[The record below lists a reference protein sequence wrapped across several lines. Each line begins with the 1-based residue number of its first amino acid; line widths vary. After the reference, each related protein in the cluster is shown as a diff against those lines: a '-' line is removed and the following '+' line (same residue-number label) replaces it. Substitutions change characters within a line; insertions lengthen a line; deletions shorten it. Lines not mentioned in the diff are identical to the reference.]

1 MKILRLVFPMGNNA
15 RFVLTALAL
24 TALAFTACE
33 RKSANREPTLPVNPT
48 AELAMP
54 VVQVTTFETVRLAAT
69 IDMYEKN
76 PTMDNHSSVNLAFA
90 KLDGEIAELQDR
102 VVRATGSDRTE
113 PTAKLNNLQRYRDS
127 EMIRFTKAQDAVALN
142 ANPPVDSRSATQ
154 KMDDAAAIVE
164 EKVVDGSKRVGRTLA
179 KSARNT
185 GDAIKE
191 TTH

>member
-1 MKILRLVFPMGNNA
+1 MGNNTLFILA
-15 RFVLTALAL
+15 TSVFGALAL
-24 TALAFTACE
+24 TACE
-33 RKSANREPTLPVNPT
+33 RKSANSEPTLPVNPT

-54 VVQVTTFETVRLAAT
+54 VVETTTFETVRLGAA

-76 PTMDNHSSVNLAFA
+76 PVIDNRSSVNLAFA

-102 VVRATGSDRTE
+102 VVKAIGNDSAE
-113 PTAKLNNLQRYRDS
+113 PTAKLNNLQRFRDS
-127 EMIRFTKAQDAVALN
+127 EMIRFTNAQDAVALN
-142 ANPPVDSRSATQ
+142 VNPPVDSRSATQ

-164 EKVVDGSKRVGRTLA
+164 EKVVDGTKKVGRTLGKA
-179 KSARNT
+179 ARNT